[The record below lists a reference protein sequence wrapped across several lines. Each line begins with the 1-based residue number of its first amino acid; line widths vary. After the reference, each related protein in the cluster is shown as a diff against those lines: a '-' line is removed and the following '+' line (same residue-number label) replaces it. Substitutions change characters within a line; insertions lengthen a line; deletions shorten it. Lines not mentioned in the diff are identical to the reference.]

1 LGCCK
6 RLQTEQRLEL
16 KKFQKPIDKSP
27 TLWYTLDRKR
37 EVNKTS
43 KRKEVKIMKTVN
55 ERIEAIERELFIM
68 EFKEH
73 WDAKDWARRNE
84 LNRELAELRG

>member
-1 LGCCK
+1 
-6 RLQTEQRLEL
+6 
-16 KKFQKPIDKSP
+16 
-27 TLWYTLDRKR
+27 
-37 EVNKTS
+37 
-43 KRKEVKIMKTVN
+43 MKAVN

-84 LNRELAELRG
+84 LNAELAKLRAEG

>member
-1 LGCCK
+1 M
-6 RLQTEQRLEL
+6 EL
-16 KKFQKPIDKSP
+16 KKFQKPIDKRHNLCYN
-27 TLWYTLDRKR
+27 TDRKR

-73 WDAKDWARRNE
+73 WDAKDWARRDE
-84 LNRELAELRG
+84 LNRELAQLRG

>member
-1 LGCCK
+1 M
-6 RLQTEQRLEL
+6 EL
-16 KKFQKPIDKSP
+16 KKFQKPIDKRHN
-27 TLWYTLDRKR
+27 LCYTLDRKR
-37 EVNKTS
+37 EVNKAS

-73 WDAKDWARRNE
+73 WDAKDWARRDK
-84 LNRELAELRG
+84 LNRELAQLRG